1 MAYHHQGNHWPHA
14 PGYLSAMNQA
24 MPNLQGA
31 PQVQPPP
38 PHQSQPHTNGPHSQ
52 RSHRPETYRL
62 TVLQQPIMA
71 KAANG
76 KDKDRKPV
84 DPPPILQLDV
94 PSDEDPDG
102 VYRQSPYLIAV
113 AYLEYGRGSNHGS
126 DAVPPANL
134 MSGTMVSSLHRLKDP
149 SNQEGAFFIFGD
161 LTIKS
166 EGTYTIRFD
175 LLQMEFS
182 DEPGALVTITSVK
195 SDPFR
200 VYAGKSFPGM
210 AESTF
215 LTRSFSDQGVRL
227 RLRKDSRQLANRKR
241 NLRAAEVM
249 EDKKTSAPR
258 NSRNGQITHM
268 EGRYYD
274 PNSYTEEPNAKRRQQ
289 QDPGQIG
296 AGSTTTSEGSTQE
309 MRPWGTYES
318 STGQSFGTQGAI
330 GTVTTGPSTSTS
342 MGAPL
347 MPPPTSGR
355 IDTHFSSLPQGP
367 MYASPAGERQS
378 PIGHSSIHHSPIQF
392 GHPGAQSSS
401 PHMYVFGSQNTTN
414 PNIGLPHS
422 AVNTPIQNVSPRS
435 QGQINGTTPTGTA
448 SPVNANMYTTAPPT
462 SSTPQ
467 PHHQSPYPNPA
478 PYQSMQNT
486 FDHGSLR
493 QDGIPASLTGNEGM
507 NGHGF
512 PDVFHMVPKPD
523 QSA

>member
-1 MAYHHQGNHWPHA
+1 MAYHHQGNHWPHGS
-14 PGYLSAMNQA
+14 GYMSAMSQA

-31 PQVQPPP
+31 PQVQPP
-38 PHQSQPHTNGPHSQ
+38 HQSQPHTNGPHSQ
-52 RSHRPETYRL
+52 RPETYRL

-175 LLQMEFS
+175 LLQMEFI

-195 SDPFR
+195 SEPFR

-241 NLRAAEVM
+241 NLRAAEAM
-249 EDKKTSAPR
+249 DDKHKGGTTR
-258 NSRNGQITHM
+258 TSRNGQVAHL
-268 EGRYYD
+268 ENRYYD
-274 PNSYTEEPNAKRRQQ
+274 PNSYTEEPTAKRRQQ

-296 AGSTTTSEGSTQE
+296 AGATATSEGGAQE
-309 MRPWGTYES
+309 MRHWGPYEPS
-318 STGQSFGTQGAI
+318 AGQTFATQGAI

-347 MPPPTSGR
+347 MPPPTNAR

-367 MYASPAGERQS
+367 LYASPAGERQS
-378 PIGHSSIHHSPIQF
+378 PINHPNIHHSPIQF

-401 PHMYVFGSQNTTN
+401 PHMYVFGSQNTNT

-422 AVNTPIQNVSPRS
+422 AVSTPIQNVSPRS
-435 QGQINGTTPTGTA
+435 QSQINGSTPTGTA

-467 PHHQSPYPNPA
+467 PHHQSPYPNSA
-478 PYQSMQNT
+478 PYQSIQNT
-486 FDHGSLR
+486 FDHSTLR
-493 QDGIPASLTGNEGM
+493 QDGLNTPLSGNEGI
-507 NGHGF
+507 NGQTFH
-512 PDVFHMVPKPD
+512 DVFHMVPKPD